1 MGLSAEIVGYHYR
14 HPECYEVGREKIRE
28 HAIAVQN
35 DDACFHQESAAAELG
50 HDALLAPLTFISIFG
65 YQAQLAMFKDAGVVI
80 SDAQIIH
87 ADQELKFFA
96 PIKAG
101 DKLFYDVYVDS
112 FRQAHGTDI
121 IVTKNIIT
129 NDRGD
134 VVQEAYT
141 TLAGRSGA
149 DGQKGFSDGAS

>member
-1 MGLSAEIVGYHYR
+1 VGLADIVGYHYR

-28 HAIAVQN
+28 HATAVQN

-50 HDALLAPLTFISIFG
+50 HDALLAPLTFICIFG
-65 YQAQLAMFKDAGVVI
+65 YQAQFAMFGDAGIAI
-80 SDAQIIH
+80 SDAQIVQV
-87 ADQELKFFA
+87 DQSLKFLQ

-101 DKLFYDVYVDS
+101 DKLYCDVYVDS

-129 NDRGD
+129 NDRD
-134 VVQEAYT
+134 EVVQEAYT
-141 TLAGRSGA
+141 TLAGRSGDE
-149 DGQKGFSDGAS
+149 DGQGGFSDGTS

>member
-1 MGLSAEIVGYHYR
+1 MGLADIVGYHYR

-28 HAIAVQN
+28 HATAVQN

-50 HDALLAPLTFISIFG
+50 HDALLAPLTFICIFG
-65 YQAQLAMFKDAGVVI
+65 YQAQFAMFGDAGIAI
-80 SDAQIIH
+80 SDAQIVQV
-87 ADQELKFFA
+87 DQSLKFLQ

-101 DKLFYDVYVDS
+101 DKLYCDVYVDS

-129 NDRGD
+129 NDRD
-134 VVQEAYT
+134 EVVQEAYT
-141 TLAGRSGA
+141 TLAGRSGDE
-149 DGQKGFSDGAS
+149 DGQGGFSDGTS

>member
-1 MGLSAEIVGYHYR
+1 VGLADIVGYHYR

-28 HAIAVQN
+28 HALAVRN

-65 YQAQLAMFKDAGVVI
+65 YQAQLAMFQDAGVAI
-80 SDAQIIH
+80 SDAKIVHI
-87 ADQELKFFA
+87 DQSLKFLQ

-101 DKLFYDVYVDS
+101 DKLYYDVYVDS

-121 IVTKNIIT
+121 I
-129 NDRGD
+129 DRGE

-141 TLAGRSGA
+141 TLAGRSGE
-149 DGQKGFSDGAS
+149 DGDKGFSDGAS